1 MQNLRKILYF
11 MSSKEKREAFVLI
24 CMFLIMALL
33 DIIGVASI
41 MPFIYVITNP
51 EIVETNIYLNKV
63 FLITGIFGVKTIQQ
77 FLFFIGIF
85 FFILL
90 LVSLFFK
97 ALTTYLQTRFTQM
110 RQYSI
115 AKRLMEGYLNQ
126 PYTWF
131 LNRHSADLGKSI
143 LSEVGIIVSSG
154 LAPMLNV
161 IAKSIIAFGLLA
173 LIVVVNP
180 KLAIL
185 VFIII
190 GSAFGIIYKFTRNFL
205 KRIGEDRVKK
215 NQWRFTA
222 LTEAFGAVK
231 EIKLGGLEQIYVQR
245 FADAAKVI
253 ASHNA
258 SGKVISVLPRFA
270 VEAIAFGGMILVALI
285 LIIQKGSDNVI
296 PLLALYAFA
305 GYRLLP
311 SLQQIYSDIS
321 ELRFIGPALDI
332 MYDDLKSLKSFN
344 HDTSK
349 NVLPLKKSI
358 YLNHVDYNYPNSSKL
373 ALKDIK
379 INIPAFSTVGIV
391 GTTGSGKT
399 TTVDII
405 LGLLE
410 TKKGTL
416 EVDGKVIKKNNLR
429 AWQRSIGYVP
439 QHIYVSDDTIEA
451 NIAFG
456 AKHTSDIN
464 QEAVKRAA
472 KIANLHEFVVNEL
485 PNKYKTTVGE
495 RGVRLSGGQRQ
506 RIGIARALYNK
517 PNVLILDEA
526 TSALDNLTEQAVM
539 DALQNLNNNITVIMI
554 AHRLSTVKKCD
565 NIFLLENG
573 ELKGEGTFEKL
584 IKENE
589 NFRANVNTM

>member
-11 MSSKEKREAFVLI
+11 MSVKERREAFILVG
-24 CMFLIMALL
+24 MFLIMALL

-41 MPFIYVITNP
+41 MPFIYVLTNP
-51 EIVETNIYLNKV
+51 EIVETNSYLNRA
-63 FLITGIFGVKTIQQ
+63 FITTSIFGVKTTQQ

-90 LVSLFFK
+90 LVSLSFK
-97 ALTTYLQTRFTQM
+97 ALTTYLQTRFAQM

-161 IAKSIIAFGLLA
+161 IAKSIIALGLLA
-173 LIVVVNP
+173 LIIVVNP
-180 KLAIL
+180 KLAFL

-190 GSAFGIIYKFTRNFL
+190 GSAFGIIYKLSRNFL
-205 KRIGEDRVKK
+205 RRIGEDRVKK

-253 ASHNA
+253 ARHNA

-285 LIIQKGSDNVI
+285 LILQKGTDDVI

-311 SLQQIYSDIS
+311 ALQQIYSDIT

-332 MYDDLKSLKSFN
+332 MYDDLKSLKSFT

-349 NVLPLKKSI
+349 EVLPLKKSI
-358 YLNHVDYNYPNSSKL
+358 YLNHVNYNYPNSSKL
-373 ALKDIK
+373 ALKNIK

-391 GTTGSGKT
+391 GATGSGKT

-416 EVDGKVIKKNNLR
+416 EVDGEVINKNNLR

-439 QHIYVSDDTIEA
+439 QQIYVSDDTIEA

-456 AKHTSDIN
+456 AKDSNDID
-464 QEAVKRAA
+464 QEAVKTAA

-485 PNKYKTTVGE
+485 QNKYKTTVGE

-539 DALQNLNNNITVIMI
+539 DALQNLKNNITVVMI

-565 NIFLLENG
+565 NIFLLEKG
-573 ELKGEGTFEKL
+573 ELRGEGTFEKL
-584 IKENE
+584 MKENT
-589 NFRANVNTM
+589 NFRANVNKM